1 MKSAYSKI
9 INFGPN
15 ITDYS
20 SNPLSYCMNST
31 LDNEFTHGSTGNLF
45 GQHSAKCQMFMSDYC
60 SKRWDA
66 NCEVSSM
73 NINKSYPNNIGS
85 CGTAGSIGL
94 TAGDILVQNTAA
106 KKYLVENY
114 NCHWNY
120 EPFDPTVANSPLVR
134 NIMANP
140 CNSQGNRQCVPVYE
154 VNPETIDID
163 PVMDKI
169 LMKPQIAALILVNI
183 YNTMKRKGTLGD
195 LTKTK
200 LGRFYSVNND
210 YFENKLYL
218 NQGLR

>member
-140 CNSQGNRQCVPVYE
+140 CNSQGNRQCVPVKL
-154 VNPETIDID
+154 IQ
-163 PVMDKI
+163 KQSI
-169 LMKPQIAALILVNI
+169 LI
-183 YNTMKRKGTLGD
+183 R
-195 LTKTK
+195 
-200 LGRFYSVNND
+200 
-210 YFENKLYL
+210 
-218 NQGLR
+218 

>member
-1 MKSAYSKI
+1 M
-9 INFGPN
+9 
-15 ITDYS
+15 
-20 SNPLSYCMNST
+20 
-31 LDNEFTHGSTGNLF
+31 
-45 GQHSAKCQMFMSDYC
+45 C
-60 SKRWDA
+60 S
-66 NCEVSSM
+66 C
-73 NINKSYPNNIGS
+73 
-85 CGTAGSIGL
+85 
-94 TAGDILVQNTAA
+94 
-106 KKYLVENY
+106 
-114 NCHWNY
+114 
-120 EPFDPTVANSPLVR
+120 
-134 NIMANP
+134 
-140 CNSQGNRQCVPVYE
+140 E

>member
-1 MKSAYSKI
+1 MKSSYSKI

-15 ITDYS
+15 ISDYS

-31 LDNEFTHGSTGNLF
+31 IDNEFTHGSTGDLF

-60 SKRWDA
+60 SKKWDA

-73 NINKSYPNNIGS
+73 NISKSYPNNIGF
-85 CGTAGSIGL
+85 GLPEDTGL
-94 TAGDILVQNTAA
+94 TAGDILVKNTAA

-114 NCHWNY
+114 NCHWQY

-134 NIMANP
+134 KKVANSS
-140 CNSQGNRQCVPVYE
+140 CNGSVHCVPVYE
-154 VNPETIDID
+154 VNPETIDND

-169 LMKPQIAALILVNI
+169 LMKPQIATLILVNI

-195 LTKTK
+195 LVKTK
-200 LGRFYSVNND
+200 LGRFYSVNSD